1 LLLQKIHELSA
12 NGRAGGHGG
21 DRGDFFHGSECNGG
35 HGVLSVNDGFVDALS
50 ANETHHVVGVE
61 VFHGADVFAR
71 EGTRSGHFGVIPGFG
86 TSFGGNVGHG
96 EGDNARLEH
105 EGNHFENV
113 CRGCFAFGE
122 ERLKQRK
129 IGEQIKTGRV

>member
-1 LLLQKIHELSA
+1 MLISDVSQISSRSSFIFLCVGLFRNLSA
-12 NGRAGGHGG
+12 IS
-21 DRGDFFHGSECNGG
+21 FCS
-35 HGVLSVNDGFVDALS
+35 S
-50 ANETHHVVGVE
+50 THHVVGVE

-122 ERLKQRK
+122 ERLKPMRNVS
-129 IGEQIKTGRV
+129 ELNDC